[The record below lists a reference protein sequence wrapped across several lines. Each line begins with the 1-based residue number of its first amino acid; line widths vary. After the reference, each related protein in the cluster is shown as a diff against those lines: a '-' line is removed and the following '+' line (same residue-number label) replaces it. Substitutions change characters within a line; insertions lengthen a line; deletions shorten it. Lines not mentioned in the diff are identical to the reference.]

1 MWMKSDILTT
11 MASVLDSQ
19 LALLERETVGRPDAM
34 PAERAAAVADLVA
47 LHTAVYEEVME
58 RRLGDH
64 GLTEAHRPLVP
75 QFRRWIETARRVVA
89 AARDLRAAGESV
101 AGVDDLVRA
110 INRAKPVV
118 EAFDETVSLNQ
129 RIARG
134 EAGTYRPLA
143 EVMDELRSKP
153 QPPR

>member
-1 MWMKSDILTT
+1 

-19 LALLERETVGRPDAM
+19 LALLERETAGNVETT
-34 PAERAAAVADLVA
+34 PAERAGALADLVA
-47 LHTAVYEEVME
+47 LHTAVYEVME
-58 RRLGDH
+58 RRIGDA
-64 GLTEAHRPLVP
+64 GLTEAHRPSVP
-75 QFRRWIETARRVVA
+75 QFRRWIETARRAVA
-89 AARDLRAAGESV
+89 AARQLRTVGEQV
-101 AGVDDLVRA
+101 PGVDDLVRA
-110 INRAKPVV
+110 INRAKPLA
-118 EAFDETVSLNQ
+118 EEFDETVKLNQ